1 MGFRA
6 ITSLGSQSQLS
17 PLAGTIILSHFSAV
31 ADGVPAGEEGLGSL
45 AGFSARLSR
54 KRLCSV
60 FLALGVIVALV
71 RELRANELP
80 ALQAEISQTS
90 DSGLSAGGYM
100 AGQFHVAHS
109 ATVIGSGIR
118 GAWPFGWA
126 QSSGATA
133 FLFFPMA
140 VTYNLTQ
147 AENGGMADRL
157 SAFGILDSQRL
168 SQIASTLAEEGK
180 IDPLSNLKR
189 SRVYL
194 YSGEDDHT
202 VVTPVVEAARDFY
215 LTAGVHAQNIE
226 FISKRPGGHAFLT
239 TNAGTQCGLSDPP
252 YVSNCHY
259 DQAEAI
265 LRFIYG
271 TLQPKGT
278 ASSENFVPFDQTA
291 YASSSATLANEGI
304 VYVPATCR
312 AGGHCRVHIVFHGCK
327 QSRAEVKEA
336 FIRGSGFAYWA

>member
-1 MGFRA
+1 
-6 ITSLGSQSQLS
+6 
-17 PLAGTIILSHFSAV
+17 
-31 ADGVPAGEEGLGSL
+31 L

-109 ATVIGSGIR
+109 ATVIGAGIIAA
-118 GAWPFGWA
+118 GPFGCA

-147 AENGGMADRL
+147 AENGCMADRL

-168 SQIASTLAEEGK
+168 LQIASTLAEEGK

-215 LTAGVHAQNIE
+215 LAAGVPAQ
-226 FISKRPGGHAFLT
+226 KYRKG
-239 TNAGTQCGLSDPP
+239 
-252 YVSNCHY
+252 
-259 DQAEAI
+259 QA
-265 LRFIYG
+265 
-271 TLQPKGT
+271 
-278 ASSENFVPFDQTA
+278 
-291 YASSSATLANEGI
+291 AT
-304 VYVPATCR
+304 
-312 AGGHCRVHIVFHGCK
+312 HF
-327 QSRAEVKEA
+327 
-336 FIRGSGFAYWA
+336 